1 MQLST
6 TEREQLYA
14 ILQQYDEN
22 PQVQRMREFIQHGDV
37 TTYQHCKN
45 VVRVSFWLN
54 RRLHLH
60 ADETSLA
67 VGAFLH
73 DFYLYDW
80 HKRST
85 FHGLRRLFEMHG
97 FSHPGYACVNAQRV
111 FHITKKEQN
120 IIASHMWPLT
130 FRHVPTCREAV
141 IVCLAD
147 KYCAVVESMFR
158 RSRVAAAGDDA
169 AAQTAASEQL
179 DRAISVWVNAVT
191 EAYPDLKANTQFVA
205 LQDELVGTENRVAKA
220 RDDYNAAAKDYNTA
234 IRKFPQNLIA
244 GMFGF
249 EKADYFEA
257 AAGTESAPTV
267 SF

>member
-6 TEREQLYA
+6 TEHEQLYA

-73 DFYLYDW
+73 DF
-80 HKRST
+80 
-85 FHGLRRLFEMHG
+85 
-97 FSHPGYACVNAQRV
+97 SHPGYACVNAQRV

-130 FRHVPTCREAV
+130 FRHVPTCREAF

-158 RSRVAAAGDDA
+158 RNRVAAARSADGED
-169 AAQTAASEQL
+169 TA
-179 DRAISVWVNAVT
+179 W
-191 EAYPDLKANTQFVA
+191 
-205 LQDELVGTENRVAKA
+205 
-220 RDDYNAAAKDYNTA
+220 
-234 IRKFPQNLIA
+234 
-244 GMFGF
+244 
-249 EKADYFEA
+249 
-257 AAGTESAPTV
+257 
-267 SF
+267 

>member
-6 TEREQLYA
+6 TEHEQLYA

-54 RRLHLH
+54 KRLHLH

-97 FSHPGYACVNAQRV
+97 FSHPGYACVNALLLSSLRCG
-111 FHITKKEQN
+111 
-120 IIASHMWPLT
+120 SHEIYLSIHY
-130 FRHVPTCREAV
+130 RC
-141 IVCLAD
+141 
-147 KYCAVVESMFR
+147 
-158 RSRVAAAGDDA
+158 
-169 AAQTAASEQL
+169 
-179 DRAISVWVNAVT
+179 
-191 EAYPDLKANTQFVA
+191 
-205 LQDELVGTENRVAKA
+205 
-220 RDDYNAAAKDYNTA
+220 DYNYALA
-234 IRKFPQNLIA
+234 QLIL
-244 GMFGF
+244 
-249 EKADYFEA
+249 
-257 AAGTESAPTV
+257 
-267 SF
+267 

>member
-6 TEREQLYA
+6 TEHEQLYA

-80 HKRST
+80 HKRIRTFARNRKST
-85 FHGLRRLFEMHG
+85 MTTKIPPSKSDFFTLPMELSIKRL
-97 FSHPGYACVNAQRV
+97 
-111 FHITKKEQN
+111 
-120 IIASHMWPLT
+120 
-130 FRHVPTCREAV
+130 
-141 IVCLAD
+141 
-147 KYCAVVESMFR
+147 
-158 RSRVAAAGDDA
+158 
-169 AAQTAASEQL
+169 
-179 DRAISVWVNAVT
+179 
-191 EAYPDLKANTQFVA
+191 
-205 LQDELVGTENRVAKA
+205 
-220 RDDYNAAAKDYNTA
+220 
-234 IRKFPQNLIA
+234 
-244 GMFGF
+244 
-249 EKADYFEA
+249 
-257 AAGTESAPTV
+257 
-267 SF
+267 

>member
-6 TEREQLYA
+6 TEHEQLYA

-80 HKRST
+80 HKHST

-111 FHITKKEQN
+111 FHITKKEQD

-130 FRHVPTCREAV
+130 FRHVPTCREAF

-158 RSRVAAAGDDA
+158 RSRVAAARSADGED
-169 AAQTAASEQL
+169 TVS
-179 DRAISVWVNAVT
+179 WPN
-191 EAYPDLKANTQFVA
+191 PDPH
-205 LQDELVGTENRVAKA
+205 
-220 RDDYNAAAKDYNTA
+220 
-234 IRKFPQNLIA
+234 RKKP
-244 GMFGF
+244 
-249 EKADYFEA
+249 
-257 AAGTESAPTV
+257 AAGGGPDWACVICPHPAPCFEV
-267 SF
+267 LRAAYISGM

>member
-6 TEREQLYA
+6 TEHEQLYA

-85 FHGLRRLFEMHG
+85 FPVSYTHLTLPTTE
-97 FSHPGYACVNAQRV
+97 RV
-111 FHITKKEQN
+111 
-120 IIASHMWPLT
+120 
-130 FRHVPTCREAV
+130 
-141 IVCLAD
+141 
-147 KYCAVVESMFR
+147 
-158 RSRVAAAGDDA
+158 
-169 AAQTAASEQL
+169 
-179 DRAISVWVNAVT
+179 
-191 EAYPDLKANTQFVA
+191 
-205 LQDELVGTENRVAKA
+205 
-220 RDDYNAAAKDYNTA
+220 
-234 IRKFPQNLIA
+234 
-244 GMFGF
+244 
-249 EKADYFEA
+249 
-257 AAGTESAPTV
+257 
-267 SF
+267 

>member
-6 TEREQLYA
+6 TEHEQLYA

-54 RRLHLH
+54 RRLHLR

-97 FSHPGYACVNAQRV
+97 FSHPGYVCLRERPAGVPHHQKGAGHHRQPHVAAHFPPCAHLPRGLHRV
-111 FHITKKEQN
+111 PGRQVLRRGGK
-120 IIASHMWPLT
+120 
-130 FRHVPTCREAV
+130 HVPPQPRG
-141 IVCLAD
+141 
-147 KYCAVVESMFR
+147 R
-158 RSRVAAAGDDA
+158 R
-169 AAQTAASEQL
+169 
-179 DRAISVWVNAVT
+179 
-191 EAYPDLKANTQFVA
+191 
-205 LQDELVGTENRVAKA
+205 
-220 RDDYNAAAKDYNTA
+220 
-234 IRKFPQNLIA
+234 PQRRR
-244 GMFGF
+244 
-249 EKADYFEA
+249 
-257 AAGTESAPTV
+257 
-267 SF
+267 

>member
-1 MQLST
+1 MQLSDL
-6 TEREQLYA
+6 ERQRLAA
-14 ILQQYDEN
+14 ILMRYDQHPE
-22 PQVQRMREFIQHGDV
+22 VQRMREFIQHGDV

-111 FHITKKEQN
+111 FHITKGAEHHRQPHVAAHLPPCAHLPRGLHRVPGRQVLRRGGK
-120 IIASHMWPLT
+120 
-130 FRHVPTCREAV
+130 HVPPQPRG
-141 IVCLAD
+141 
-147 KYCAVVESMFR
+147 R
-158 RSRVAAAGDDA
+158 R
-169 AAQTAASEQL
+169 
-179 DRAISVWVNAVT
+179 
-191 EAYPDLKANTQFVA
+191 
-205 LQDELVGTENRVAKA
+205 LQR
-220 RDDYNAAAKDYNTA
+220 R
-234 IRKFPQNLIA
+234 R
-244 GMFGF
+244 
-249 EKADYFEA
+249 
-257 AAGTESAPTV
+257 
-267 SF
+267 